1 MLAAAGAA
9 VAAGV
14 GAMLLSLAFPGHV
27 SVSRTGPNVPVN
39 AGAGDLLDISAQNS
53 PTLVR
58 NPVDG
63 ANLAIAD
70 RIDSPR
76 FACALHI
83 SHDRGATWS
92 PTPIRLPRARAP
104 KCYAPDVAFGADG
117 TLYVSFVTLSGLGN
131 VPGAAWIV
139 SSRDGGRTL
148 GAPVRVLGPLTFQLR
163 LVADPVVPRRLYL
176 VWLKASGV
184 GLLQLTRTGNPIV
197 MSRSDDGGAT
207 WRPPARVSDPS
218 LPRVDAGSL
227 AVGPRGQL
235 SVLYLDLGDDRL
247 DYAGAHA
254 GQDGP
259 PYQGAWRLV
268 LARSRD
274 GGSTWTQSLVEPSLV
289 PTERFIVFIPPFPS
303 LAADPRSDR
312 LYAAFQDGRLGDSD
326 VRLWT
331 STDAGE
337 SWRAGGRV
345 NDTPPRDRTSQ
356 YLPRLAVAPDG
367 RLDVIYYD
375 RRADPRNVDDD
386 VTLQSS
392 FDEGRSFTGALRLTD
407 RSFDARIGS
416 GLAGLG
422 SRLALLSTDSGALA
436 VWSDTRAGTSVSH
449 KQDLARQL
457 VSVDRAARLSPPL
470 RSALRYGGLAV
481 GVIGLILLFA
491 AATDRRRGPARDAA
505 RAEASSS
512 DG

>member
-14 GAMLLSLAFPGHV
+14 GAVLLSLALPGHV
-27 SVSRTGPNVPVN
+27 SLSRAGPNVPVN
-39 AGAGDLLDISAQNS
+39 AGAGDLLDIRAQNS

-58 NPVDG
+58 NPADE

-76 FACALHI
+76 FSCSLHI
-83 SHDRGATWS
+83 SHDRGSTWS
-92 PTPIRLPRARAP
+92 STPIRLPRARAP
-104 KCYAPDVAFGADG
+104 KCYGPDVAFGVDG

-131 VPGAAWIV
+131 VPGAAWIA

-148 GAPVRVLGPLTFQLR
+148 DAPVRVLGPLTFQLR
-163 LVADPVVPRRLYL
+163 LAADPVVPRRLYL

-207 WRPPARVSDPS
+207 WRRPARVSDPS

-247 DYAGAHA
+247 DYAGAHE

-274 GGSTWTQSLVEPSLV
+274 RGSTWTQSLVEPRLV
-289 PTERFIVFIPPFPS
+289 PTARFIVFIPPFPS
-303 LAADPRSDR
+303 LVADPGGDR
-312 LYAAFQDGRLGDSD
+312 LYAAFQDGRLGDPD
-326 VRLWT
+326 VRVWT
-331 STDAGE
+331 STDAGD
-337 SWRAGGRV
+337 SWRAGVRV

-375 RRADPRNVDDD
+375 RRADSRNVLND

-392 FDEGRSFTGALRLTD
+392 FDEGRSFTRSLRLSD
-407 RSFDARIGS
+407 QSFDARIGS
-416 GLAGLG
+416 GLASLG
-422 SRLALLSTDSGALA
+422 SRLALLSTDSEALA
-436 VWSDTRAGTSVSH
+436 VWSDTRAGTSTSH

-457 VSVDRAARLSPPL
+457 VSVDRTTRLSTPL

-481 GVIGLILLFA
+481 GVVGVILMVA
-491 AATDRRRGPARDAA
+491 AARGRPRPRAPHTAGVEATSPDA
-505 RAEASSS
+505 
-512 DG
+512 